1 MAFKIIDQRIIMAA
15 IGGATIVF
23 AAVSSD
29 LEIYMRIIIAIIGIG
44 MVYKSR
50 FF

>member
-15 IGGATIVF
+15 IGGAAIVF
-23 AAVSSD
+23 ALTSSN
-29 LEIYMRIIIAIIGIG
+29 LETTIRAIIGIIG
-44 MVYKSR
+44 AGLIYKSR